1 LHFGFMQLTV
11 LFMQKELIFLYVL
24 SVDHQMDDL
33 PVCLEHTLR
42 CQFAHTADRIF
53 HAFFHDTVASDKL
66 LSVLIHKVTKDSR
79 IYGGRDLCCT
89 GCFRSVADH
98 T

>member
-1 LHFGFMQLTV
+1 MRFGFMQLTV

-42 CQFAHTADRIF
+42 CQFTHTADRIF
-53 HAFFHDTVASDKL
+53 HSFFYDTVTADKL

-79 IYGGRDLCCT
+79 VYRGCDLRCA

>member
-1 LHFGFMQLTV
+1 MHLTV

-53 HAFFHDTVASDKL
+53 HAFFYDTVTADKL
-66 LSVLIHKVTKDSR
+66 LSVLVHKVTEDSR
-79 IYGGRDLCCT
+79 VYRRRDLLLRR
-89 GCFRSVADH
+89 RSCLIQWQDR
-98 T
+98 

>member
-1 LHFGFMQLTV
+1 MN
-11 LFMQKELIFLYVL
+11 
-24 SVDHQMDDL
+24 DL
-33 PVCLEHTLR
+33 PVCLEHTFR
-42 CQFAHTADRIF
+42 CQFTNTADRIF
-53 HAFFHDTVASDKL
+53 HSFFYDTVTADKL

-79 IYGGRDLCCT
+79 VYRGCDLRCA

>member
-1 LHFGFMQLTV
+1 MRFGFIQLTV

-24 SVDHQMDDL
+24 SVDHQMHDL
-33 PVCLEHTLR
+33 PVCLKHTFR
-42 CQFAHTADRIF
+42 CQFTNTADRIF
-53 HAFFHDTVASDKL
+53 HAFFHDTVAADKL
-66 LSVLIHKVTKDSR
+66 LSVLVHKVTEDSR

-89 GCFRSVADH
+89 GRFCSVTDH

>member
-1 LHFGFMQLTV
+1 
-11 LFMQKELIFLYVL
+11 
-24 SVDHQMDDL
+24 MDDL

-53 HAFFHDTVASDKL
+53 HAFFHDTVAADKL
-66 LSVLIHKVTKDSR
+66 LSVLVHKVTEDSR

-89 GCFRSVADH
+89 GRFRSVADH

>member
-1 LHFGFMQLTV
+1 
-11 LFMQKELIFLYVL
+11 
-24 SVDHQMDDL
+24 MDDL

-53 HAFFHDTVASDKL
+53 HSFFYDTVTADKL

-79 IYGGRDLCCT
+79 VYRGCDLCCA